1 MMINMDEYI
10 LKIRK
15 ALLYKHN
22 IRTTLNVY
30 ESYSDEFQKTIKVY
44 DMKAGKTRIIKTSSK
59 VTLLKTMV
67 EYLRKVEENDTTRIK
82 RKA

>member
-1 MMINMDEYI
+1 MLDLDKYI

-15 ALLYKHN
+15 ALLYNHN

-30 ESYSDEFQKTIKVY
+30 ESYSEEFQKNIKIY
-44 DMKAGKTRIIKTSSK
+44 DMKAGKQKIIKTSSK

-67 EYLRKVEENDTTRIK
+67 EYLRKVEENDSTRIE

>member
-22 IRTTLNVY
+22 IRTNLNVY
-30 ESYSDEFQKTIKVY
+30 ESYSYEFQKTIKVY

-82 RKA
+82 GKA